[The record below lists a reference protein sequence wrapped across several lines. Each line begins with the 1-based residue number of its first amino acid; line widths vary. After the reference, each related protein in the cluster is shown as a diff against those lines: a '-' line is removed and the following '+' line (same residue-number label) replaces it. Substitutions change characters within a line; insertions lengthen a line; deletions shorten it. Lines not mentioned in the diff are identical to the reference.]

1 METSWCKDMAR
12 CDGRHHGL
20 GLALGGKSLRRFPEE
35 RSTRDSGGN
44 GIVAF
49 TLWLPK
55 IRESLSKLK

>member
-1 METSWCKDMAR
+1 MAR

-20 GLALGGKSLRRFPEE
+20 GLALAVEFATLPGGKINSGF
-35 RSTRDSGGN
+35 GGN

-55 IRESLSKLK
+55 